1 MAKRI
6 VVKKEKHECIGGPF
20 SGTLL
25 YLSTQS
31 TFWFKCGLMWHG
43 RYVSTGDGHCH
54 WVDR

>member
-6 VVKKEKHECIGGPF
+6 VVKKEKHKCVGGPF

-31 TFWFKCGLMWHG
+31 TFWFKCGWMWHG
-43 RYVSTGDGHCH
+43 RYVSSGDGTCH